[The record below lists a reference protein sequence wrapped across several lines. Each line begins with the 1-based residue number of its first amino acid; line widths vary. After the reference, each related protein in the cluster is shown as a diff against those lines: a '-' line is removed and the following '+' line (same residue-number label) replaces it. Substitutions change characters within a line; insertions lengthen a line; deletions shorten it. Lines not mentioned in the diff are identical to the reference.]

1 MKDSSQ
7 INFCIESSSHNIQK
21 SSFLNANNVLAVKLV
36 LIISFL
42 VTMEI
47 HIHLYE
53 MVRCGKNQFRDLSI

>member
-7 INFCIESSSHNIQK
+7 TKFCVESSSRNIQK
-21 SSFLNANNVLAVKLV
+21 TSFLDANNVLAVKLV

-42 VTMEI
+42 ITMEI

-53 MVRCGKNQFRDLSI
+53 MVRCGKNQFLDLSI